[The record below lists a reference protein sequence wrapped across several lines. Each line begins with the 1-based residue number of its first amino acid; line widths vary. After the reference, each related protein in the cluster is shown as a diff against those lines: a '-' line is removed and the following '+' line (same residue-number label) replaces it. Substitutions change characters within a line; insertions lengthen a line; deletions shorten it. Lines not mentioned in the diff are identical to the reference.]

1 MIMAIV
7 TISRGTFSGGKAV
20 AETLAQHLGYPCV
33 SREIILDAAKQ
44 YGISEQKLTAAIEGS
59 PSFWQQVPEKRIAY
73 LSFVTAVL
81 LDRAKEGN
89 LVYHGHAGHLL
100 LSGISHAIRVRVIAD
115 MEFRIKAAMEQRDL
129 TRGEAIVAIEKVD
142 KERVK
147 WTRFLYGVEWQDPS
161 LYDVVLNLEHMTVL
175 SAVETLARMVELADF
190 QPSAA
195 SQKAFDNLLLSSR
208 VWAELTRNEQTK
220 GASVRVQADN
230 GKVTIIGSAGS
241 ERALEA
247 ISKIAMRVE
256 GVREVRSDVGIGKD
270 WYW

>member
-20 AETLAQHLGYPCV
+20 AETLAQRLGCPCV

-44 YGISEQKLTAAIEGS
+44 YGISEQKLTAAIKEP

-73 LSFVTAVL
+73 LSFVTAAL
-81 LDRAKEGN
+81 LARAKQGN

-100 LSGISHAIRVRVIAD
+100 LSGISHTIRARVVAD

-129 TRGEAIVAIEKVD
+129 TREEAIVAIEKVD

-161 LYDVVLNLEHMTVL
+161 LYDVVLNLEHVTV
-175 SAVETLARMVELADF
+175 SGAAETLARMTELPDF
-190 QPSAA
+190 KPSAA

-208 VWAELTRNEQTK
+208 VWAELTRSEQTR

-230 GKVTIIGSAGS
+230 GKVTISGSAS
-241 ERALEA
+241 TERALEA

-256 GVREVRSDVGIGKD
+256 DVREVRSDVGIGKD

>member
-1 MIMAIV
+1 MAII

-20 AETLAQHLGYPCV
+20 AEILAHRLGYPCV

-44 YGISEQKLTAAIEGS
+44 YGISEQKLTAAVSEP
-59 PSFWQQVPEKRIAY
+59 PSFWQQVPEKRVAY
-73 LSFVTAVL
+73 LSFVTAAL
-81 LDRAKEGN
+81 LERAKEGN

-100 LSGISHAIRVRVIAD
+100 LSGISHTIRARVIAD
-115 MEFRIKAAMEQRDL
+115 TEFRIKAAMEQRDL
-129 TRGEAIVAIEKVD
+129 TREEAIVAIDKVD

-147 WTRFLYGVEWQDPS
+147 WTRFLYGVEWQDPA
-161 LYDVVLNLEHMTVL
+161 LYDVVLNLEHVTI
-175 SAVETLARMVELADF
+175 SGAAETLARMAALADF

-208 VWAELTRNEQTK
+208 VWAELTKGERTK

-230 GKVTIIGSAGS
+230 GKVTISGSAGT
-241 ERALEA
+241 ERVLEA

-256 GVREVRSDVGIGKD
+256 GVREVRNDVGIGKD

>member
-1 MIMAIV
+1 MAII

-20 AETLAQHLGYPCV
+20 AEILAHRLGYPCV

-44 YGISEQKLTAAIEGS
+44 YGISEQKLTAAINEP
-59 PSFWQQVPEKRIAY
+59 PSFWQQVPEKRVAY
-73 LSFVTAVL
+73 LSFVTAAL
-81 LDRAKEGN
+81 LERAKEGN

-100 LSGISHAIRVRVIAD
+100 LSGISHTIRARVIAD
-115 MEFRIKAAMEQRDL
+115 TEFRIKAAMEQRDL
-129 TRGEAIVAIEKVD
+129 TREEAIVAIENVD

-161 LYDVVLNLEHMTVL
+161 LYDVVLNLEHITVL
-175 SAVETLARMVELADF
+175 SAVETLARMTELADF
-190 QPSAA
+190 KPSAA

-220 GASVRVQADN
+220 RASVRVQADN
-230 GKVTIIGSAGS
+230 GKVTIFGSAGN

-247 ISKIAMRVE
+247 ISKIAMAVE
-256 GVREVRSDVGIGKD
+256 GVIDVRSDVGIGKD

>member
-1 MIMAIV
+1 MAII

-20 AETLAQHLGYPCV
+20 AELLAQRLRYPCV

-44 YGISEQKLTAAIEGS
+44 YGISEQKLTAAVSEP
-59 PSFWQQVPEKRIAY
+59 PSFWQQVPEKRVAY
-73 LSFVTAVL
+73 LSFVTAAL
-81 LDRAKEGN
+81 LERAKEGS

-100 LSGISHAIRVRVIAD
+100 LSGISHTIRARVIAD
-115 MEFRIKAAMEQRDL
+115 TEFRIKAAMEQRDL
-129 TRGEAIVAIEKVD
+129 TREEAIVAIENVD

-161 LYDVVLNLEHMTVL
+161 LYDVVLNLEHITVL
-175 SAVETLARMVELADF
+175 SAVETLARMAELADF

-208 VWAELTRNEQTK
+208 VWAILATNEKTK
-220 GASVRVQADN
+220 AGNVTVTADD
-230 GKVTIIGSAGS
+230 GKVTITGGAASQKVIH
-241 ERALEA
+241 A
-247 ISKIAMRVE
+247 ITDVAKTIT
-256 GVREVRSDVGIGKD
+256 GVKEVKTEVGIGSD